1 MGAEVEEMIEVDN
14 LRKIYQ
20 GSGGYTVAIEHLD
33 FDVRDGEVVGIVGS
47 TGCGK
52 STFLRIVMGI
62 ETPTSGRVLIDG
74 REPYRDFM
82 HFRGRIA
89 AVFQEDR
96 LFPWRTA
103 LDNVRLGLEI
113 LGVPKSEQV
122 SRAKRWLDALGL
134 GSFYNYY
141 PHQLS
146 GGMRQRV
153 ALARALVLEPEVIL
167 LDEAFGHLDEV
178 TSSKLRADFLELVR
192 KERITTLFVTHNLRE
207 ALESTDR
214 IIVFG
219 RPAKVLADIRVEGLQ
234 DRDVMRERIYRL
246 IELNSPSQVEP

>member
-1 MGAEVEEMIEVDN
+1 MIEVDE
-14 LRKIYQ
+14 LRKVYE
-20 GSGGYTVAIEHLD
+20 GPGRAVVAIEHLD
-33 FDVRDGEVVGIVGS
+33 FDVEDGEIVGIVGS

-62 ETPTSGRVLIDG
+62 EAPTSGRVLIDG
-74 REPYRDFM
+74 REPYRDFW
-82 HFRGRIA
+82 HFRGKIA

-113 LGVPKSEQV
+113 LGVPKSEQIA
-122 SRAKRWLDALGL
+122 RAKRWLDALGL
-134 GSFYNYY
+134 GEFANSY

-178 TSSKLRADFLELVR
+178 TSSRLRSDFLELVR
-192 KERITTLFVTHNLRE
+192 REGITTLFVTHNLRE

-214 IIVFG
+214 IVVFG
-219 RPAKVLADIRVEGLQ
+219 RPAKVLADLRVEGQ
-234 DRDVMRERIYRL
+234 MNRDDVRERIYRL
-246 IELNSPSQVEP
+246 IEMNQPSGHISSV

>member
-1 MGAEVEEMIEVDN
+1 MIEVDK
-14 LRKIYQ
+14 LRKVYE
-20 GSGGYTVAIEHLD
+20 GPGRAVVAIEHLD
-33 FDVRDGEVVGIVGS
+33 FDVKDGEIVGIVGS

-62 ETPTSGRVLIDG
+62 EAPTSGKVLIDG
-74 REPYRDFM
+74 REPYNDFW
-82 HFRGRIA
+82 HFRGKIA

-113 LGVPKSEQV
+113 LGVPKSEQIA
-122 SRAKRWLDALGL
+122 RAKRWLDALGL
-134 GSFYNYY
+134 GEFANSY

-178 TSSKLRADFLELVR
+178 TSSRLRSDFLELVR
-192 KERITTLFVTHNLRE
+192 REGITTLFVTHNLRE

-214 IIVFG
+214 IVVFG
-219 RPAKVLADIRVEGLQ
+219 RPAKVLADLRVEGQ
-234 DRDVMRERIYRL
+234 MNRDDVKERIYRL
-246 IELNSPSQVEP
+246 IEMNQPSGHVSSV

>member
-1 MGAEVEEMIEVDN
+1 MIEVDQ
-14 LRKIYQ
+14 LRKVYS
-20 GSGGYTVAIEHLD
+20 GSEGATVAIEHLD
-33 FDVRDGEVVGIVGS
+33 FDVNEGEIVGIVGS

-62 ETPTSGRVLIDG
+62 EVPSSGRVLIDD
-74 REPYRDFM
+74 REPYKDFK
-82 HFRGRIA
+82 HFRGKIA

-113 LGVPKSEQV
+113 LGVPKSEQIA
-122 SRAKRWLDALGL
+122 RAKRWLDALGL

-141 PHQLS
+141 PHQMS

-153 ALARALVLEPEVIL
+153 ALARALVIEPEVIL

-178 TSSKLRADFLELVR
+178 TSSKLRSDFLELVR
-192 KERITTLFVTHNLRE
+192 KEGITTMFVTHNLRE

-214 IIVFG
+214 ILVFG
-219 RPAKVLADIRVEGLQ
+219 RPAKVLADLRVEGQ
-234 DRDVMRERIYRL
+234 QNRDEVREKIYRL
-246 IELNSPSQVEP
+246 IELNTPSQPESRL

>member
-1 MGAEVEEMIEVDN
+1 MIEVDG
-14 LRKIYQ
+14 LRKVYES
-20 GSGGYTVAIEHLD
+20 SGKTVVAIEHLD
-33 FDVRDGEVVGIVGS
+33 FDVHDGEIVGIVGS

-62 ETPTSGRVLIDG
+62 ETPSSGRVLIDG
-74 REPYRDFM
+74 KEPYRDFYY
-82 HFRGRIA
+82 FKGKIA

-103 LDNVRLGLEI
+103 LENVRLGLEL
-113 LGVPKSEQV
+113 LGVPESEQV
-122 SRAKRWLDALGL
+122 ARAKRWLDALGL
-134 GSFYNYY
+134 GGFANSY

-153 ALARALVLEPEVIL
+153 ALARALVIEPEVIL

-178 TSSKLRADFLELVR
+178 TSSRLRSDFLELVR
-192 KERITTLFVTHNLRE
+192 REGITTLFVTHNLRE

-214 IIVFG
+214 IVVFG
-219 RPAKVLADIRVEGLQ
+219 RPAKVLADLRVEGNMH
-234 DRDVMRERIYRL
+234 RDDVRELIYRL
-246 IELNSPSQVEP
+246 IDLNKPLESSSSA